1 MRTHTRLCAYSSYQN
16 LAMPSKSP
24 TSPSASAPKP
34 SPAPPPAPGLAPAGA
49 ATPPARAP
57 RKRSAP
63 KTPHLPAVRTAAAE
77 PELPLPRIETRR
89 SEVHGNGVFAVQDLK
104 AGELLMEYTG
114 EVISWKEALRRH
126 PHDPLQPN
134 HTFYFH
140 VDDKRVIDGGVNGND
155 AKWINHSCEPNCE
168 ADEQDGR
175 IFIKA
180 LRDIPAGQELNYDY
194 GLVIDEPYTP
204 ELLAD
209 FPCWCGSES
218 CRGTLLSPNEGGD
231 VPGQDKRKKKERK
244 KARKAGKDKAAQ
256 GRDDAKKSK
265 GKKKK
270 KKAGKD

>member
-1 MRTHTRLCAYSSYQN
+1 
-16 LAMPSKSP
+16 MPSKSP
-24 TSPSASAPKP
+24 TSTSASPA
-34 SPAPPPAPGLAPAGA
+34 SPAPESLSAAVVAGPATAPTDRGTAK
-49 ATPPARAP
+49 PRAP

-63 KTPHLPAVRTAAAE
+63 QTPHTPAVRTAAAE
-77 PELPLPRIETRR
+77 PEVAQPRVQMRR
-89 SEVHGNGVFAVQDLK
+89 SGVHGNGVFAVQDLK

-126 PHDPLQPN
+126 PHDPSQPN

-140 VDDKRVIDGGVNGND
+140 IDDKNVIDGGVNGND

-175 IFIKA
+175 IYIKA
-180 LRDIPAGQELNYDY
+180 LRDIPAGQEINYDY

-218 CRGTLLSPNEGGD
+218 CRGTLLSPNDEGD
-231 VPGQDKRKKKERK
+231 VPGLDKKKKKDK
-244 KARKAGKDKAAQ
+244 KAKKKKQAGKDKAAK
-256 GRDDAKKSK
+256 GKDDAKKPK
-265 GKKKK
+265 DKKK
-270 KKAGKD
+270 KKAGKE